1 MISYIDLFAGIGENI
16 LLGNAGLGISWKSVC
31 RRNITVPRNLQ
42 GSCAQSLEM
51 ICLSFMVIG

>member
-31 RRNITVPRNLQ
+31 RRNITVPRNLK
-42 GSCAQSLEM
+42 
-51 ICLSFMVIG
+51 CLNF